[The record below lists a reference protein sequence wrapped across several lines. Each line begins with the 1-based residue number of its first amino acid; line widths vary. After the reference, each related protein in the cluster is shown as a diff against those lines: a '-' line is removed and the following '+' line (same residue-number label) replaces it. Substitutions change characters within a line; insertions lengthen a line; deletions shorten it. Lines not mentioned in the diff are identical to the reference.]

1 MKHYYYLIVVAIL
14 ALPTSAI
21 AANLVAYETP
31 LVNIP
36 GYEIGGSGG
45 FGAFVNLIYGL
56 AISIAA
62 LLAVIKIVIAG
73 VKWMLSDVVTDKT
86 DAKKD
91 IQGALLG
98 LIIIISAVLIITV
111 INPDIVN

>member
-1 MKHYYYLIVVAIL
+1 MMKYLYGILVFIL
-14 ALPTSAI
+14 AAP
-21 AANLVAYETP
+21 NLVWAALSYENA

-36 GYEIGGSGG
+36 GYDDSGG
-45 FGAFVNLIYGL
+45 DFGAFVNLIYGL

-73 VKWMLSDVVTDKT
+73 VKWMLSDIVTDKT

-91 IQGALLG
+91 IQGALIG
-98 LIIIISAVLIITV
+98 LIVIVSAVLIITI